1 MDESIVYD
9 RKLFKDKMT
18 ELYNN
23 NNYNFIINNN
33 KLNNFISQW
42 KSQSNK
48 FNKYSIF
55 DNIYDKNDNLLLRD
69 YRVYYKYDND
79 KKKPQKY
86 EYVIWGNN
94 ENLIR
99 IFKSNIWFLD
109 GTFHHP
115 DNFKRVLILMFKDFL
130 TGEKIPGLCVLMNR
144 INSFFMI

>member
-1 MDESIVYD
+1 MDESILYN

-55 DNIYDKNDNLLLRD
+55 DNTYDKNENLLLRD
-69 YRVYYKYDND
+69 FRVFYKYDND
-79 KKKPQKY
+79 KKKP
-86 EYVIWGNN
+86 
-94 ENLIR
+94 
-99 IFKSNIWFLD
+99 
-109 GTFHHP
+109 
-115 DNFKRVLILMFKDFL
+115 
-130 TGEKIPGLCVLMNR
+130 
-144 INSFFMI
+144 